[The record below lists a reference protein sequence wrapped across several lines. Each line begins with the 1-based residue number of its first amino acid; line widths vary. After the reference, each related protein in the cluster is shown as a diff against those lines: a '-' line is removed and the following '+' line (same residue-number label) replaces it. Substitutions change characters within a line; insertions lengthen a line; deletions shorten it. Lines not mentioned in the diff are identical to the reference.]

1 MWNRGSLGR
10 IGIRHVKPI
19 IKFLLRDEFITS
31 EAAPISSP
39 RTMEPD
45 GGTLTLVQNDG
56 QMSIADGKLVVP
68 AQSTPAYGDLSAYCA
83 TPITRAIGLAFASLI
98 KHIAFDN
105 GHLIGLKTAA
115 NGSYN
120 HAAMVYRDAYGIQ
133 IITAAGGWRRGITDA
148 PLVNLLNENI
158 YTIIYRSTGLYFLIN
173 DMLVFVEHTE
183 NVATVY
189 LGFANYTHQ
198 SRIDFARIAQLPAPF
213 DTEAGLAIYSTT
225 APTNGITI
233 EGSEDGYIS
242 FVWTP
247 SAGEVLNIRFRY
259 KDDNNCMIMRCTQAS
274 NIIQLFRR
282 WNSVETQIG
291 GNLSAT
297 FNVGTAYPLYIR
309 YFKDRFYGGIDSTG
323 AGNGFNICGFQLH
336 TKGVKV
342 DGFTTASRLQVY
354 PFYITGTARTIL
366 TSFNNPYRPDSRT
379 RKTVNVPNGS
389 TAAEIASLIATMNGG
404 DILSFAAGGTY
415 NMAAG
420 VTAIQNFPNGHFIT
434 WTEIRG
440 NGATIIGGAEGILNS
455 WGRYWAM
462 YQLNFLNQT
471 VHCHNLIGCRDFIH
485 EDCTFASTGQGAGF
499 FDSTHFDKCVN
510 FVVRRSKAG
519 PSNGSVSCDGFEM
532 YGECRNGLLEDCE
545 AEGVV
550 HGFEVWSPGSPG
562 WTNKDITLRRCY
574 AHGCQVGFSSE
585 GGVQALAQENVVC
598 EGCVAE
604 NNSVADYQGVDG
616 STIYRRSS
624 PGTTFGSVVDL

>member
-1 MWNRGSLGR
+1 MGLLN
-10 IGIRHVKPI
+10 GIAAAISATKREWQPDYI
-19 IKFLLRDEFITS
+19 IRDEFITDD
-31 EAAPISSP
+31 AAPVASP

-45 GGTLTLVQNDG
+45 GDTLTLVQTDG
-56 QMSIADGKLVVP
+56 QMSISDGKLVVP
-68 AQSTPAYGDLSAYCA
+68 AQATPAYGDLSAYCA
-83 TPITRAIGLAFASLI
+83 TPITRATGMALTALV

-105 GHLIGLKTAA
+105 GFFIGFKSAA
-115 NGSYN
+115 SGAYGGN
-120 HAAMVYRDAYGIQ
+120 AMVYRDAYGIQ
-133 IITAAGGWRRGITDA
+133 IMTAAGGWRRGITDA
-148 PLVNLLNENI
+148 PLVNLVNENI
-158 YTIIYRSTGLYFLIN
+158 YTIVQRAAGLLFIIN
-173 DMLVFVEHTE
+173 DMLVHVDHTE
-183 NVATVY
+183 SSVTGY
-189 LGFANYTHQ
+189 LGFANYTQ
-198 SRIDFARIAQLPAPF
+198 QFRLDFARVAQLPAPY
-213 DTEAGLAIYSTT
+213 DTPTSLALYSTSS
-225 APTNGITI
+225 PTNGITV

-247 SAGEVLNIRFRY
+247 ASGEVLNIRFRWE
-259 KDDNNCMIMRCTQAS
+259 DDNNCMIMRCTQAS

-282 WNSVETQIG
+282 WAGVETQISS
-291 GNLSAT
+291 NLSAT
-297 FNVGTAYPLYIR
+297 FNVGTAYPLYLR
-309 YFKDRFYGGIDSTG
+309 YFKDRFYGGVDSTG
-323 AGNGFNICGFQLH
+323 VGSGFSVCGFQLH

-342 DGFTTASRLQVY
+342 DGFTSASRLQVY
-354 PFYITGTARTIL
+354 PFYITGAARTIL

-379 RKTVNVPNGS
+379 RKTVNVPNGA

-415 NMAAG
+415 NIAAG
-420 VTAIQNFPNGHFIT
+420 ATAIQNFPNGHFIT

-440 NGATIIGGAEGILNS
+440 NGATIVGGAEGIISN
-455 WGRYWAM
+455 WGRFWAM

-471 VHCHNLIGCRDFIH
+471 VHSHNLIGCRDFIH
-485 EDCTFASTGQGAGF
+485 EDCTFRSTGSAGY

-510 FVVRRSKAG
+510 FLVRRSKAG
-519 PSNGSVSCDGFEM
+519 PSTGSSSCDGFEM

-574 AHGCQVGFSSE
+574 AHGCQVGFSAE

-598 EGCVAE
+598 ESCVAE

-624 PGTTFGSVVDL
+624 PGTTIGNVIDI